1 MGFSLLLL
9 SLLLSSEEQS
19 PNFSPKSLTQGI
31 FRFGRFGMLISSA
44 GGLGRFPPGGG
55 PGIKPQRAMGGP
67 PPGGK
72 MMGMSVGVDD
82 PGFVVVTHW
91 LNKKAPLTRVSAEA
105 PGGSAVSVEVTFG
118 V

>member
-1 MGFSLLLL
+1 MG
-9 SLLLSSEEQS
+9 LSSEEQS

-31 FRFGRFGMLISSA
+31 FSFGMLISSA
-44 GGLGRFPPGGG
+44 GGLGRSPPGGG

-72 MMGMSVGVDD
+72 MMGITEGVDD
-82 PGFVVVTHW
+82 PGFVVVIHW
-91 LNKKAPLTRVSAEA
+91 LDRKAPLTRVSAEA
-105 PGGSAVSVEVTFG
+105 PGGGAVSVEVTFG

>member
-1 MGFSLLLL
+1 MGLSLLLL
-9 SLLLSSEEQS
+9 SLSEEQS

-31 FRFGRFGMLISSA
+31 FSFGMLISSA
-44 GGLGRFPPGGG
+44 GGLGRSPPGGG

-72 MMGMSVGVDD
+72 MMGMTDGVDD
-82 PGFVVVTHW
+82 PGFVVVIHW
-91 LNKKAPLTRVSAEA
+91 LNRKAPLTRVSAEA

>member
-1 MGFSLLLL
+1 MGLSLLLL
-9 SLLLSSEEQS
+9 SSSEEQS

-31 FRFGRFGMLISSA
+31 FGFGMLISSA
-44 GGLGRFPPGGG
+44 GGLGRSPPGGG

-72 MMGMSVGVDD
+72 MMGITDGADD
-82 PGFVVVTHW
+82 PGFVVVIHW
-91 LNKKAPLTRVSAEA
+91 SDRKAPLTRVSTEA